1 MRRSWAAMLLVV
13 GLLAGGLLFALLLYP
28 LILSQI
34 GILISRVP
42 AYVNELRVWAGTVIV
57 SLQERL
63 GSEYVDEKLRDLVSG
78 QAGAML
84 AFLAGALTRIVGGG
98 FALFNV
104 LSLLVVTPV
113 VAFYLL
119 RDWPNMVMRVD
130 GWLPRRYEG
139 VLRAQAI
146 EINRILA
153 AWVRGQALCCV
164 LLALFYATSLQAVG
178 LDLGLIVG
186 ITAGV
191 LSFIPYVGSIT
202 GGVTSIGLAFA
213 QFPTW
218 TGVAEVVAVFIA
230 GQLLEGYVIYPRFLG
245 DRVELHAVWVIF
257 ALFAGGAAFG
267 FLGVL
272 LAVPVAAVIGVLT
285 RFWLR
290 RYLASPL
297 YSDPPVTDP
306 LVPTRGQTCRFSSD
320 GLAVIRQ
327 LALPFVLPPCYRAA
341 DFLADECNAEARAWL
356 GADWPGGRLALW
368 GGAGCGKTHL
378 LHLWAERAGAT
389 WLQGPSLRGLPAMPG
404 AGGLAIDDADA
415 APEEPLLHTLN
426 AAAEARLPVLLA
438 ARAAPA
444 RWQTQLP
451 DLDSRLRAAAAVE
464 LRAPG
469 DAMLRALLA
478 RLLAD
483 RQLVV
488 AEAVQDW
495 LLLQLPRDPAAL
507 REAAARLDRAALAAG
522 RGVTRGLAAAIV
534 DAMVA
539 EA

>member
-1 MRRSWAAMLLVV
+1 MNQMPGRVAPRLPNLPPPLPPPQEPPHATKAQRLALLAGLVVVAIAALQLFASILLPFVMAAGIAYFLDPLASRITRAGAPRGVAAMLLVA

-28 LILSQI
+28 LILSQV
-34 GILISRVP
+34 GILVSRVP
-42 AYVNELRVWAGTVIV
+42 AYAGELRQWAGGVIV
-57 SLQERL
+57 GLQERL
-63 GSEYVDEKLRDLVSG
+63 GSDYVDEKLRDLVSG

-84 AFLAGALTRIVGGG
+84 GFLAGALTRIVGGG

-104 LSLLVVTPV
+104 FSLLIVTPV

-119 RDWPNMVMRVD
+119 RDWPGVVLRVG

-146 EINRILA
+146 EMDRILS
-153 AWVRGQALCCV
+153 AWLRGQALCCV
-164 LLALFYATSLQAVG
+164 LLALFYAGSLQAVG

-218 TGVAEVVAVFIA
+218 AGVAEVAGVFIA

-272 LAVPVAAVIGVLT
+272 LAVPVAAVIGVLA

-297 YSDPPVTDP
+297 YSDPPP
-306 LVPTRGQTCRFSSD
+306 
-320 GLAVIRQ
+320 
-327 LALPFVLPPCYRAA
+327 
-341 DFLADECNAEARAWL
+341 
-356 GADWPGGRLALW
+356 
-368 GGAGCGKTHL
+368 AG
-378 LHLWAERAGAT
+378 
-389 WLQGPSLRGLPAMPG
+389 
-404 AGGLAIDDADA
+404 
-415 APEEPLLHTLN
+415 
-426 AAAEARLPVLLA
+426 
-438 ARAAPA
+438 
-444 RWQTQLP
+444 
-451 DLDSRLRAAAAVE
+451 
-464 LRAPG
+464 
-469 DAMLRALLA
+469 
-478 RLLAD
+478 
-483 RQLVV
+483 
-488 AEAVQDW
+488 
-495 LLLQLPRDPAAL
+495 
-507 REAAARLDRAALAAG
+507 
-522 RGVTRGLAAAIV
+522 
-534 DAMVA
+534 
-539 EA
+539 